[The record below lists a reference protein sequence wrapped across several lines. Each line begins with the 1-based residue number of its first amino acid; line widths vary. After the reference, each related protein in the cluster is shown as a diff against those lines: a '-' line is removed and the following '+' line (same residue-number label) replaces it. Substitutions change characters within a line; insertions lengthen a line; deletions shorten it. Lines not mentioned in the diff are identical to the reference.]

1 MNNDT
6 STNDLLP
13 GIGSVSLLELFR
25 QVWDSLDDIIVC
37 VGILTLSLKCTR
49 SLHFCMR
56 SYFGC
61 MAYISQAVHFMVLF
75 TIAVF
80 LLSHL
85 VGMETA
91 RSLFSGFS
99 IGIGYAMQPY
109 IVSLVA
115 GGTFLFTRILRA
127 GDRLEIGE
135 QTVTVDHVGLLYV
148 AAKTDKT
155 TTYFP
160 NSMLASRPFSVMRS

>member
-1 MNNDT
+1 MNNATVDV
-6 STNDLLP
+6 LP
-13 GIGSVSLLELFR
+13 GIGSVSLLDLFQ

-37 VGILTLSLKCTR
+37 VGILILSLKCTR

-61 MAYISQAVHFMVLF
+61 MAYISQAVHFAVLF
-75 TIAVF
+75 TITVF
-80 LLSHL
+80 LMSHL

-91 RSLFSGFS
+91 KSLFGGFS

-115 GGTFLFTRILRA
+115 GGTFLFTSILRA
-127 GDRLEIGE
+127 GDRLEIGQ
-135 QTVTVDHVGLLYV
+135 QTVIVDHVGLLYV
-148 AAKTDKT
+148 AAKTGKT

-160 NSMLASRPFSVMRS
+160 NSMLASSPFSVMRS